1 MAKRS
6 AGILPYR
13 WRNGALQ
20 VLLAHPGGPFWKKR
34 DEASWSLAK
43 GEYEA
48 GEDPEAAAR
57 REFTEETGWE
67 ATSSLV
73 QLGDLRQAGG
83 KHLTAFAM
91 EADLDPMTAVSNTF
105 ELEWPPNSGRK
116 QSFPEVDRVEWFGLR
131 QARQKILNSQE
142 ILLER
147 LEALLADVK
156 R

>member
-1 MAKRS
+1 
-6 AGILPYR
+6 
-13 WRNGALQ
+13 
-20 VLLAHPGGPFWKKR
+20 
-34 DEASWSLAK
+34 
-43 GEYEA
+43 
-48 GEDPEAAAR
+48 
-57 REFTEETGWE
+57 
-67 ATSSLV
+67 
-73 QLGDLRQAGG
+73 
-83 KHLTAFAM
+83 M

-116 QSFPEVDRVEWFGLR
+116 QSFPEIDRVEWFGLR